1 MGDDTIHTLTAAYAL
16 DALDEREE
24 AEYEA
29 HLGRCGQCQAE
40 LASFQTTAAA
50 LAYAVEAPAPS
61 PDLRE
66 RILAQAQSESKPS
79 PAVELAPRRRWVFPT
94 FAGMAAAAAVV
105 ALALGLWATSLS
117 SSLDEERQAREAQ
130 AAALAVVGDPEAKRF
145 ALRGTTGTLIVSEGG
160 EAALVLR
167 DLGTAPEGKLY
178 EVWVSADG
186 DVMLPAGTFEAS
198 TGAGATVVS
207 LSRRVPENGLV
218 AVTIEDEPVETPTS
232 EPIITARTA

>member
-1 MGDDTIHTLTAAYAL
+1 VGDDAIHALTAAYAL

-29 HLGRCGQCQAE
+29 HLGRCTDCQVE
-40 LASFQTTAAA
+40 LASFQTTASA

-61 PDLRE
+61 PGLRA
-66 RILAQAQSESKPS
+66 RILEQARSESRR
-79 PAVELAPRRRWVFPT
+79 AQVIELAPRRRWAFPAL
-94 FAGMAAAAAVV
+94 AGAAAAAAVV

-130 AAALAVVGDPEAKRF
+130 AAALAVVGDPDAERF
-145 ALRGTTGTLIVSEGG
+145 PLRGTNGTLLVAAGG

-167 DLGTAPEGKLY
+167 DLGSAPEGKLY

-186 DVMLPAGTFEAS
+186 DVMLPAGTFDAS
-198 TGAGATVVS
+198 TGVGATVVS
-207 LSRRVPENGLV
+207 LSRPVPQNGLV
-218 AVTIEDEPVETPTS
+218 AVTVEDEPVDTPGD
-232 EPIITARTA
+232 PIITARTA